1 MEGKKSMIRTHRNT
15 NSKRL
20 DRWAPI
26 VFTAP
31 TVVFILALM
40 VFPFC
45 YSIYLSM
52 LKYKLTL
59 PESSIHFIGFDNYR
73 YMLSNDS
80 FLAAMQWTFTFAVI
94 AVAVQVTL
102 GMVMA
107 LVLNS
112 RAFGNKTAI
121 FKSLFIMPLM
131 LAPIV
136 SAKVWSLLFQVMYGP
151 INYVITWL
159 GFDKVSWSGETLPA
173 KISIILVD
181 VWQATPFCMLILL
194 AALKT
199 VPKEMT
205 EAAAIDGAGHIRSF
219 FKITLPLIRNFIAL
233 VVSIRIMDALRVFD
247 SVVALTNGAP
257 GGTTETLATVT
268 YKTAFRYA
276 DIGAGSA
283 GSILYFLFI
292 VLFSLLAFVFLQRK
306 PSSV

>member
-1 MEGKKSMIRTHRNT
+1 MVRADRNGIGR
-15 NSKRL
+15 RL

-31 TVVFILALM
+31 TLLFIVALM
-40 VFPFC
+40 VFPFL

-59 PESSIHFIGFDNYR
+59 PAASIHFIGLDNYR
-73 YMLSNDS
+73 YMLENAS
-80 FLAAMQWTFTFAVI
+80 FLRAAEWTFVFSVI
-94 AVAVQVTL
+94 AVAAEVTL
-102 GMVMA
+102 GMIMA
-107 LVLNS
+107 LTLS
-112 RAFGNKTAI
+112 STAFGNRTAV

-136 SAKVWSLLFQVMYGP
+136 SAKVWSLLFQVIYGP
-151 INYVITWL
+151 INYVLSSL
-159 GFDKVSWSGETLPA
+159 GFDKVSWSGEPLPA
-173 KISIILVD
+173 KLSIILVD
-181 VWQATPFCMLILL
+181 IWQSAPFCMLILL

-199 VPKEMT
+199 VPKELT
-205 EAAAIDGAGHIRSF
+205 EAAAIDGAGRAGTF
-219 FKITLPLIRNFIAL
+219 FRVTLPLIRHFLAL

-257 GGTTETLATVT
+257 GDSTETLATVT

-292 VLFSLLAFVFLQRK
+292 VVFSLLAFVFMQRK
-306 PSSV
+306 PGRD

>member
-1 MEGKKSMIRTHRNT
+1 MIRAGR
-15 NSKRL
+15 KGFGRRM

-31 TVVFILALM
+31 TLLFIVALM
-40 VFPFC
+40 VFPFL
-45 YSIYLSM
+45 YSVYLSL

-59 PESSIHFIGFDNYR
+59 PAASIHFTGFDNYR
-73 YMLSNDS
+73 YMLDNAS
-80 FLAAMQWTFTFAVI
+80 FLRAAQWTFVFSVI
-94 AVAVQVTL
+94 AVAAEVIL
-102 GMVMA
+102 GMIMA
-107 LVLNS
+107 LTLNS
-112 RAFGNKTAI
+112 NAFGKRTAV

-136 SAKVWSLLFQVMYGP
+136 SAKIWSLLFQVIYGP
-151 INYVITWL
+151 INYVLSSL
-159 GFDKVSWSGETLPA
+159 GFDRVSWSGEPLPA
-173 KISIILVD
+173 KLSIILVD
-181 VWQATPFCMLILL
+181 IWQSAPFCMLILL

-199 VPKEMT
+199 VPKELT
-205 EAAAIDGAGHIRSF
+205 EAAAIDGAGRIGSF
-219 FKITLPLIRNFIAL
+219 FKITLPLIRHFLAL

-257 GGTTETLATVT
+257 GDTTETLATIT

-292 VLFSLLAFVFLQRK
+292 VVFSLLAFVFMRRK
-306 PSSV
+306 DPA

>member
-1 MEGKKSMIRTHRNT
+1 MRAERSTVAA
-15 NSKRL
+15 RL

-31 TVVFILALM
+31 TVLVILALM
-40 VFPFC
+40 VFPFF

-59 PESSIHFIGFDNYR
+59 PAASRRFIGFDNYR
-73 YMLSNDS
+73 YMLNNDS
-80 FLAAMQWTFTFAVI
+80 FLHAIAWTFTFAVI

-102 GMVMA
+102 GMIMA

-112 RAFGNKTAI
+112 KAFGNRTAV

-136 SAKVWSLLFQVMYGP
+136 SAKIWSLLFQVIYGP
-151 INYVITWL
+151 INYVISAL

-199 VPKEMT
+199 VPKELS
-205 EAAAIDGAGHIRSF
+205 EAAAIDGAGRVGSF
-219 FKITLPLIRNFIAL
+219 FKITIPMIRNFIAL

-257 GGTTETLATVT
+257 GETTETLATVT

-283 GSILYFLFI
+283 GSILYFLLI
-292 VLFSLLAFVFLQRK
+292 VVFSLLAFVFLRRG
-306 PSSV
+306 PNSI

>member
-1 MEGKKSMIRTHRNT
+1 MIRADRNKFI
-15 NSKRL
+15 SRL

-31 TVVFILALM
+31 TVLFILGLM
-40 VFPFC
+40 VFPFG

-52 LKYKLTL
+52 LRYKLTL
-59 PESSIHFIGFDNYR
+59 PESSIRFIGLENYR
-73 YMLSNDS
+73 YMLSNES
-80 FLAAMQWTFTFAVI
+80 FLGAMQWTFAFAVI

-102 GMVMA
+102 GMIMA

-136 SAKVWSLLFQVMYGP
+136 SAKIWSLLFQVIYGP
-151 INYVITWL
+151 INYVLTWL

-173 KISIILVD
+173 KLSIILVD

-205 EAAAIDGAGHIRSF
+205 EAAAIDGANRIGSF
-219 FKITLPLIRNFIAL
+219 FKVTLPLIRNFIAL

-257 GGTTETLATVT
+257 GETTETLATVT

-292 VLFSLLAFVFLQRK
+292 VVFSLLAFIFLQRK
-306 PSSV
+306 SNSV

>member
-1 MEGKKSMIRTHRNT
+1 MARAYRNGV
-15 NSKRL
+15 SRRL

-31 TVVFILALM
+31 TVLFIVTLM
-40 VFPFC
+40 VFPFF
-45 YSIYLSM
+45 YSIYLSL

-59 PESSIHFIGFDNYR
+59 PASSIHFAGLDNYR
-73 YMLSNDS
+73 YMLHNAG
-80 FLAAMQWTFTFAVI
+80 FLRAAQWTFVFSLI
-94 AVAVQVTL
+94 AVAAEVTL
-102 GMVMA
+102 GMIMA
-107 LVLNS
+107 LTLS
-112 RAFGNKTAI
+112 SAAFGNRTAV

-136 SAKVWSLLFQVMYGP
+136 SAKIWSLLFQVIYGP
-151 INYVITWL
+151 INYLLSSIGL
-159 GFDKVSWSGETLPA
+159 DKVSWSGEPLPA
-173 KISIILVD
+173 KLSIILVD
-181 VWQATPFCMLILL
+181 IWQSAPFCMLILL

-199 VPKEMT
+199 VPKELT
-205 EAAAIDGAGHIRSF
+205 EAAAIDGAGRFGSF
-219 FKITLPLIRNFIAL
+219 FRVTLPLIRHFLAL

-257 GGTTETLATVT
+257 GDSTETLATVT

-292 VLFSLLAFVFLQRK
+292 VVFSLLAFVFMRRK
-306 PSSV
+306 PDTV